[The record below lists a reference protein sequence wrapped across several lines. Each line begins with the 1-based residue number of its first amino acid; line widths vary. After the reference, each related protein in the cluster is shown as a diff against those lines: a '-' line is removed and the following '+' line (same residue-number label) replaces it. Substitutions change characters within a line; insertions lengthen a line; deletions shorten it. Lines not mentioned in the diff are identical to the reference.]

1 MPFPGIGNSEADS
14 SMKKIKRLMAIAG
27 ILLLAALYVITLVL
41 ALTDDPNT
49 MNAFRASIY
58 CTVLIPVLIWAYTF
72 IYKLLKN
79 NRPGTPADAKK
90 EE

>member
-1 MPFPGIGNSEADS
+1 
-14 SMKKIKRLMAIAG
+14 MKKVKRLLAIIG
-27 ILLLAALYVITLVL
+27 ILLLVSMYILTLVL

-58 CTVLIPVLIWAYTF
+58 CTVLVPVLIGAYTF

-79 NRPGTPADAKK
+79 NYGDTSNESKK
-90 EE
+90 RE

>member
-1 MPFPGIGNSEADS
+1 
-14 SMKKIKRLMAIAG
+14 MKKIKRLMAIAG

-58 CTVLIPVLIWAYTF
+58 CTVLMTVRIWAYTF

>member
-1 MPFPGIGNSEADS
+1 
-14 SMKKIKRLMAIAG
+14 MKKVKRILAIIG
-27 ILLLAALYVITLVL
+27 IVLLFSLYVITIVL

-49 MNAFRASIY
+49 MNAFRGSVY
-58 CTVLIPVLIWAYTF
+58 CTFLVPVLIWAYTF

-79 NRPGTPADAKK
+79 NYGDKPDDEFTIPDDTEQKT

>member
-1 MPFPGIGNSEADS
+1 
-14 SMKKIKRLMAIAG
+14 MKKIKRLMAIAG

-41 ALTDDPNT
+41 AL
-49 MNAFRASIY
+49 NAFRASIY

>member
-1 MPFPGIGNSEADS
+1 
-14 SMKKIKRLMAIAG
+14 MKKVKRLLAIIG
-27 ILLLAALYVITLVL
+27 ILLLVSMYILTLVL

-79 NRPGTPADAKK
+79 NYGDTSNESKK
-90 EE
+90 RE

>member
-1 MPFPGIGNSEADS
+1 
-14 SMKKIKRLMAIAG
+14 MKKIKRLMAIAG

-41 ALTDDPNT
+41 TLTDDPNT

>member
-1 MPFPGIGNSEADS
+1 
-14 SMKKIKRLMAIAG
+14 MKKVKRLLAIIG
-27 ILLLAALYVITLVL
+27 ILLLVSMYILTLML

-79 NRPGTPADAKK
+79 NYGDTSNESKK
-90 EE
+90 RE

>member
-1 MPFPGIGNSEADS
+1 
-14 SMKKIKRLMAIAG
+14 MKKVKRLLAIIG
-27 ILLLAALYVITLVL
+27 ILLLVSMYILTLML

-58 CTVLIPVLIWAYTF
+58 CTVLVPVLIWAYTF

-79 NRPGTPADAKK
+79 NYGDTSNESKK
-90 EE
+90 RE

>member
-1 MPFPGIGNSEADS
+1 
-14 SMKKIKRLMAIAG
+14 MKKVKRLLAVIG
-27 ILLLAALYVITLVL
+27 IMLLVSMYILTLVL

-79 NRPGTPADAKK
+79 NYGDTPDETEKR
-90 EE
+90 E

>member
-1 MPFPGIGNSEADS
+1 
-14 SMKKIKRLMAIAG
+14 MKKVKRILAIIG
-27 ILLLAALYVITLVL
+27 IVLLVSLYVITIIL

-49 MNAFRASIY
+49 MNAFRASVY
-58 CTVLIPVLIWAYTF
+58 CTFLVPVLIWAYTF

-79 NRPGTPADAKK
+79 NYGDESDDKFTIPNDTEQKT